1 MTHLVY
7 DLVVFARYMLV
18 PGGRLVFFLP
28 TVTEDWDDLDVPM
41 VEGMKEI
48 KWSTGSSQDFGK
60 WSRKVSPPFFFTFV
74 CCLLRRR
81 MGGGHILMAIFHHQL
96 ITIERLDDQ
105 IDYPR
110 PTFLPPENPSDKVPG
125 HHKFGDRYA
134 EKFAT
139 SGASTPLLLNE
150 NQGASGVDAIKDKIE
165 GMAV

>member
-1 MTHLVY
+1 MEY
-7 DLVVFARYMLV
+7 R
-18 PGGRLVFFLP
+18 
-28 TVTEDWDDLDVPM
+28 
-41 VEGMKEI
+41 
-48 KWSTGSSQDFGK
+48 
-60 WSRKVSPPFFFTFV
+60 FFTRFRQV
-74 CCLLRRR
+74 ESKSESTLFFYFCLLSFEAAN
-81 MGGGHILMAIFHHQL
+81 GGGGGGAHTNGDFFHYQL

-139 SGASTPLLLNE
+139 SGASTPLPLNE
-150 NQGASGVDAIKDKIE
+150 NQGAVGVNAIKDKIE